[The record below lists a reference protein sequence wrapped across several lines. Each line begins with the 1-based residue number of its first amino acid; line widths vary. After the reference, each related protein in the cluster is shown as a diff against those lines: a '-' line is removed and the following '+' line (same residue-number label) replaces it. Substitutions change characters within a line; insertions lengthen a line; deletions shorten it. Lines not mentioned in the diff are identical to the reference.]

1 MDQGNSKRV
10 ERAQMRENRRLREA
24 CNGKYCHFEIEE
36 GNGLNVF

>member
-1 MDQGNSKRV
+1 MDQGKSKR
-10 ERAQMRENRRLREA
+10 ERDQMTENRRLREA